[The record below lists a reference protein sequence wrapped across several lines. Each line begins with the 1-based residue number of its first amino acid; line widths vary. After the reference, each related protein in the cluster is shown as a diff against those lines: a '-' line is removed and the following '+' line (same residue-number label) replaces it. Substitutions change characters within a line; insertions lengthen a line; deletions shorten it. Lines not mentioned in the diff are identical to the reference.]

1 MILNKV
7 KIRNFRQLTNVD
19 IDFAKDEGKNFTI
32 IQGRNGSGKT
42 TFLNA
47 LSWCLYGEE
56 SYSLDKQKGKKGIS
70 ICNEKIKE
78 LATIGDEI
86 EVRVEIE
93 FLDDD
98 NQPLIFDRVH
108 KFIKEKGGLKP
119 LSKNFDLKTIEDQG
133 TKFHNNPNYTIEKK
147 IPKEIKN
154 YFFFK
159 GEDLNRYFDEK
170 DDEDIKNAVY
180 EISQLTLLEK
190 VQKNLPNV
198 KQRYINEL
206 KVISPQIGEANK
218 MIDELTRR
226 IKESEEKLK
235 KEKKDADDASKE
247 IEAIF
252 EELLEKNS
260 NDVRNNA
267 KRHQDLERMIN
278 SHNKNIDSLEAKI
291 SKYVLTNYPYVL
303 SYEYFNKFKELGD
316 ESIERGEIPPQIKRS
331 FIEELLE
338 KGECICGT
346 NLNEDEVHRKAL
358 EELLE
363 RTTPLTDNAEE
374 LTAAV
379 SEVKHHILVDIHK
392 FKTTV
397 LKYHKELNELTNERK
412 EFIDENKEI
421 KAKLK
426 ANPIDEINSLMSRK
440 KALEDSRDRLMKR
453 IPNLKS
459 SIERDKKSLGEYRK
473 KLTTEETLYLES
485 QRLQKKID
493 FCEKSI
499 LAVSDLYNSLK
510 REMRDKI
517 QLITKENFLKISWKK
532 GAFEDIVIHEDYSVG
547 IINNLGT
554 ELTPSNLSGGEQLTL
569 GLCFMSALHN
579 ISGFNLPIIMDAPSS
594 VLDEDMVY
602 NVAKA
607 LPELNGGKQ
616 FILLVL
622 DKDYPEFKN
631 TLNNVIGRDYLIQ
644 WENSVEGAE
653 SGVVLND

>member
-1 MILNKV
+1 MILNRV
-7 KIRNFRQLTNVD
+7 KIRNFRQLANVD
-19 IDFAKDEGKNFTI
+19 IDFAKEDGKNFTI

-47 LSWCLYGEE
+47 LSWCLYGVE
-56 SYSLDKQKGKKGIS
+56 SYSLDNSKGKKGIS
-70 ICNEKIKE
+70 ICNEKTMN

-98 NQPLIFDRVH
+98 DQPLIFDRVQ
-108 KFIKEKGGLKP
+108 KFIKDSRGLR
-119 LSKNFDLKTIEDQG
+119 SSTRNFDLKTKEGNDI
-133 TKFHNNPNYTIEKK
+133 KFHKNPNYTIEKK

-159 GEDLNRYFDEK
+159 GEDLNRYFDEQ
-170 DDEDIKNAVY
+170 DDKDIKKAVY

-198 KQRYINEL
+198 KQKYIRALNE
-206 KVISPQIGEANK
+206 ISPQLGEATK
-218 MIDELTRR
+218 MIDELTLR
-226 IKESEEKLK
+226 INESEEKLREV
-235 KEKKDADDASKE
+235 EKNVEDANNE

-252 EELLEKNS
+252 EELIEKNS
-260 NDVRNNA
+260 TDVKKDAR
-267 KRHQDLERMIN
+267 RHRELERKID
-278 SHNKNIDSLEAKI
+278 SHNKKIASLEVKI
-291 SKYVLTNYPYVL
+291 RKYVLTNYPYVL
-303 SYEYFNKFKELGD
+303 SYEYFNKFKELG
-316 ESIERGEIPPQIKRS
+316 EKSIERGEIPPQIKRS

-346 NLNEDEVHRKAL
+346 NLNEDEAHRKAL

-374 LTAAV
+374 LSAAI
-379 SEVKHHILVDIHK
+379 SEVKNHIIGDIQE
-392 FKTTV
+392 FKSTV
-397 LKYHKELNELTNERK
+397 LKYHKDLKNLTNERK
-412 EFIDENKEI
+412 EYIDENQEI
-421 KAKLK
+421 ISKLK
-426 ANPIDEINSLMSRK
+426 GNLEEEIDGLMARK
-440 KALEDSRDRLMKR
+440 KVLEDSRDKSLKR

-459 SIERDKKSLGEYRK
+459 SIERDKKSLGEYKK
-473 KLTTEETLYLES
+473 KLNKENLLYLES

-493 FCEKSI
+493 FCDNSI
-499 LAVSDLYNSLK
+499 NAGSKLYNSLK
-510 REMRDKI
+510 EEMREKI
-517 QLITKENFLKISWKK
+517 QKLTRDNFIKIIWKQ
-532 GAFEDIVIHEDYSVG
+532 GAYEDIGIHEDYSVG
-547 IINNLGT
+547 IINSNGT

-569 GLCFMSALHN
+569 GLCFMAALHN

-602 NVAKA
+602 NVANA

-622 DKDYPEFKN
+622 DKDYQEFKN
-631 TLNNVIGRDYLIQ
+631 TLGPVIGKDYIIN
-644 WENSVEGAE
+644 WKISDEGVESE
-653 SGVVLND
+653 VVLNG

>member
-1 MILNKV
+1 MILNRV
-7 KIRNFRQLTNVD
+7 KIQNFRQLTNVD
-19 IDFAKDEGKNFTI
+19 IDFAKDEGENFTI

-56 SYSLDKQKGKKGIS
+56 SYSLDNSKGKKGIS
-70 ICNEKIKE
+70 FCNEKVKNN
-78 LATIGDEI
+78 ATIGDEI

-98 NQPLIFDRVH
+98 GQPLIFDRVQ
-108 KFIKEKGGLKP
+108 KFIKNKRGLTTY
-119 LSKNFDLKTIEDQG
+119 SKNFDMKTKEGNDI
-133 TKFHNNPNYTIEKK
+133 KFHNNPNYTIEKK

-170 DDEDIKNAVY
+170 DDEDIKKAVY

-198 KQRYINEL
+198 KQKYIRELNE
-206 KVISPQIGEANK
+206 ISPQIGEANK
-218 MIDELTRR
+218 MISELTQR
-226 IKESEEKLK
+226 IHESENKLK
-235 KEKKDADDASKE
+235 QVEKDVEDANKE

-260 NDVRNNA
+260 TDVKKDA
-267 KRHQDLERMIN
+267 KRHKDLERKIN
-278 SHNKNIDSLEAKI
+278 SHNKKIDGLEMKI
-291 SKYVLTNYPYVL
+291 KKHVLTNYPYVL
-303 SYEYFNKFKELGD
+303 SYEYFNKFKELGE
-316 ESIERGEIPPQIKRS
+316 ESIEKGEIPPQITRS

-346 NLNEDEVHRKAL
+346 NLNEDEAHRKAL

-379 SEVKHHILVDIHK
+379 SEVKHHIIGDIQK
-392 FKTTV
+392 FKSV
-397 LKYHKELNELTNERK
+397 ALKYHKELNELNKERK
-412 EFIDENKEI
+412 EFIEENKEI
-421 KAKLK
+421 KARLK
-426 ANPIDEINSLMSRK
+426 ANPEEEIDRLMARK
-440 KALEDSRDRLMKR
+440 KVLEDSRDKSLKR

-459 SIERDKKSLGEYRK
+459 SIERDKKSLGEYKK
-473 KLTTEETLYLES
+473 KLTTEKTLYLES

-493 FCEKSI
+493 FCDKSI
-499 LAVSDLYNSLK
+499 IAGSNLYNSLK
-510 REMRDKI
+510 EEMREKI
-517 QLITKENFLKISWKK
+517 QHITKENFLKISWKK
-532 GAFEDIVIHEDYSVG
+532 GAFEDITIHEDYSVG

-631 TLNNVIGRDYLIQ
+631 TLSTVIGRDYLIK
-644 WENSVEGAE
+644 WENSDEGAE